1 MLRDGK
7 GADQE
12 EDETESFQQREGG
25 KRHASDLA
33 DDESP
38 PCKRSRALSDGWAK
52 GQLICDTLRRSG
64 ASESSQ
70 RSENLEGDQ
79 EGKDEAEI
87 GEMINGMEEREGDAG
102 EGDTLDIFK
111 DHTMVSD
118 EARKNGKQ
126 VAVQRMDKG
135 EAEAPQALMPIHV
148 HAALSA
154 HQAVYILAEHRPEEK
169 KENGSVEQK
178 LAELP
183 NGLPKLEEIHVAP
196 TKQLHMHHLQQQQP
210 PHPHHIPPQHMATKL
225 QGSVWGAPQSLPGG
239 QPSFATMLASTNTFA
254 AMLQTGL
261 SPPANQQPISV
272 KLAGSNA
279 FSAVLAAGTFSAVLA
294 HGQDGKDKGRS
305 SICDKEDGSL
315 DKLSHAV
322 DNKLAH
328 AVDKSERTFNRDHD
342 HLCRHSSGGAFVTM
356 LMKNCAGE
364 HGEHK
369 TDPKSL
375 QHDHRHHQ
383 PHQHLHQQVLQAH
396 AHVIHVHPANV
407 QASQENVQIDVQMEQ
422 GEPREIEGDGH
433 VEEAQAHPNAHVS
446 PSSEGVGQAAFEGH
460 VHHDSHHSDA
470 QGELVGGGVDG
481 AEEYGHTTHTTQPH
495 HDHGGQLQHGHA
507 HGETA
512 RKHETA
518 AEIAGQE
525 APDLAEMPDI
535 ALVGQHKVGER
546 VQDDKTSHGGHG
558 ELADMPSTV
567 YKVLLSRVLAWLE
580 P

>member
-1 MLRDGK
+1 MPRDGK
-7 GADQE
+7 GSDQE
-12 EDETESFQQREGG
+12 EDETEAFQEREGG

-52 GQLICDTLRRSG
+52 GQLICDTSQRSG

-102 EGDTLDIFK
+102 EGDTLDIVSTSHCMVNLNPK
-111 DHTMVSD
+111 DHTRGSD

-126 VAVQRMDKG
+126 VAVQRMGMDKG

-154 HQAVYILAEHRPEEK
+154 HQAMYILAEHRPEEK

-210 PHPHHIPPQHMATKL
+210 PHPHHIPPQHMPTKL

-294 HGQDGKDKGRS
+294 HGQDRGRS
-305 SICDKEDGSL
+305 SICEKEDGSL

-342 HLCRHSSGGAFVTM
+342 PLCRHSSGGAFVTM

-375 QHDHRHHQ
+375 QRDHRHHQ
-383 PHQHLHQQVLQAH
+383 PHHHQHQQVLQVH

-407 QASQENVQIDVQMEQ
+407 QASQENVQIDRQMEQ
-422 GEPREIEGDGH
+422 GEPREIESDGH

-460 VHHDSHHSDA
+460 VHHVA
-470 QGELVGGGVDG
+470 QGELVGGGVG
-481 AEEYGHTTHTTQPH
+481 GVEEY
-495 HDHGGQLQHGHA
+495 GHA

-512 RKHETA
+512 RRHESA

-535 ALVGQHKVGER
+535 SHVGQHKVGER
-546 VQDDKTSHGGHG
+546 VRDDNTSHGGHG

-567 YKVLLSRVLAWLE
+567 HKVLRSRVLAWLE